1 MKHANVAIFVPHAGC
16 PQRCSFCSQN
26 SITGQE
32 RLPTPDE
39 VLRTLKTAEE
49 NLKEKSRF
57 AEIAFFGGSFTAID
71 RGDMLALLEAAA
83 PSVRDGVFSGIRIS
97 TRPDAIDEEVLE
109 LLSRYGVMTIEL
121 GAQSMDDSVLQRN
134 RRGHTAQQ
142 VRQASR
148 LIRDAGFS
156 LGLQMMTGLWGDTAA
171 GAMQTAWDFAELRP
185 DCVRIYPTVVMK
197 GTELA
202 LRYQSGEYVPMG
214 LEETVELCCDLLE
227 FFGEH
232 SIPVIRLG
240 LHSSPEM
247 QRDRVAG
254 PWHPA
259 FRELCESR
267 LFLRRLLAFLEQERI
282 LPGRVEIHVSPQWVS
297 KAVGQSR
304 CNLLELSRRGYQAR
318 VVPNPSVSSSEFLTF
333 SQDNEFPA
341 KE

>member
-26 SITGQE
+26 SITGQT

-39 VLRTLKTAEE
+39 IRNTLKTAEE
-49 NLKEKSRF
+49 NLKEKSCF

-71 RGDMLALLEAAA
+71 RGNMLALLKAAA
-83 PSVRDGVFSGIRIS
+83 PSVRDGIFSGIRIS
-97 TRPDAIDEEVLE
+97 TRPDAIDEEVLN
-109 LLSRYGVMTIEL
+109 LLSQYGVTTIEL
-121 GAQSMDDSVLQRN
+121 GAQSMDDAVLKRN

-142 VRQASR
+142 VRQASK
-148 LIRDAGFS
+148 LIQSAGFS

-171 GAMQTAWDFAELRP
+171 GAMQTARDFAELRP

-197 GTELA
+197 DTELA
-202 LRYQSGEYVPMG
+202 LRYQSGEYFPPN

-227 FFGEH
+227 LFGEH

-247 QRDRVAG
+247 QQDRIAG

-267 LFLRRLLAFLEQERI
+267 LFLRKLVAFLEQERI
-282 LPGRVEIHVSPQWVS
+282 LPGRVEIHVAPQWVS

-304 CNLLELSRRGYQAR
+304 CNLLELSRQGYQGH
-318 VVPNPSVSSSEFLTF
+318 VIPDPSVKPSEFHI
-333 SQDNEFPA
+333 A
-341 KE
+341 K

>member
-26 SITGQE
+26 SITGQA
-32 RLPTPDE
+32 RLPTVDE
-39 VLRTLKTAEE
+39 VRSTLKTAEE

-83 PSVRDGVFSGIRIS
+83 PSVRDGIFSGIRIS
-97 TRPDAIDEEVLE
+97 TRPDAIDKQVLE
-109 LLSRYGVMTIEL
+109 LLRQYGVTTIEL
-121 GAQSMDDSVLQRN
+121 GAQSMDDTVLQRN
-134 RRGHTAQQ
+134 RRGHTAEQ

-148 LIRDAGFS
+148 LIQEMGFS
-156 LGLQMMTGLWGDTAA
+156 LGLQMMTGLLGDNAA
-171 GAMQTAWDFAELRP
+171 GAMRTAKAFAALKP
-185 DCVRIYPTVVMK
+185 DCVRIYPTIVMK

-202 LRYQSGEYVPMG
+202 QWYQSGEYVPME
-214 LEETVELCCDLLE
+214 LDETVELCCNLLE
-227 FFGEH
+227 LFG
-232 SIPVIRLG
+232 SRLIPVIRLG

-247 QRDRVAG
+247 QRDRIAG

-267 LFLRRLLAFLEQERI
+267 LFLRRLLAFLERKQI
-282 LPGRVEIHVSPQWVS
+282 LPGCVEIHVSPQWVS

-304 CNLLELSRRGYQAR
+304 CNLFELSRRGYAAH
-318 VVPNPSVSSSEFLTF
+318 VVPNPSVNPAEFQVHALI
-333 SQDNEFPA
+333 
-341 KE
+341 

>member
-97 TRPDAIDEEVLE
+97 TRPDSIDEEVLE
-109 LLSRYGVMTIEL
+109 LLSRYGVTTIEL

-142 VRQASR
+142 VRRASR
-148 LIRDAGFS
+148 LIQSAGFS

-171 GAMQTAWDFAELRP
+171 GAMQTARDFAELQP

-214 LEETVELCCDLLE
+214 LEETVELCCNLLE
-227 FFGEH
+227 FFGERL
-232 SIPVIRLG
+232 IPVIRLG

-267 LFLRRLLAFLEQERI
+267 LFLRRLLVFLEQKRI
-282 LPGRVEIHVSPQWVS
+282 LPGCVEIHVSPQWVS

-304 CNLLELSRRGYQAR
+304 CNLLELSRRGCLAR
-318 VVPNPSVSSSEFLTF
+318 VVPDPSVSPSEFLAF
-333 SQDNEFPA
+333 SQDNEFPV

>member
-1 MKHANVAIFVPHAGC
+1 M
-16 PQRCSFCSQN
+16 
-26 SITGQE
+26 
-32 RLPTPDE
+32 
-39 VLRTLKTAEE
+39 
-49 NLKEKSRF
+49 
-57 AEIAFFGGSFTAID
+57 
-71 RGDMLALLEAAA
+71 
-83 PSVRDGVFSGIRIS
+83 
-97 TRPDAIDEEVLE
+97 
-109 LLSRYGVMTIEL
+109 LSRYGVTTIEL

-148 LIRDAGFS
+148 LIQSAGFS
-156 LGLQMMTGLWGDTAA
+156 LGLQMMTGLWGDTAV
-171 GAMQTAWDFAELRP
+171 GAMQTAQDFAGLKP

-282 LPGRVEIHVSPQWVS
+282 LPGRVEIHVSPQWIS
-297 KAVGQSR
+297 RAVGQSR

-318 VVPNPSVSSSEFLTF
+318 VVPDSSVNSSEFLVL
-333 SQDNEFPA
+333 SPDNRFPV
-341 KE
+341 